1 MQKLRF
7 CDCNVLLGSKLCCV
21 VGVVGNLLLF
31 VKKKEVLCLVF
42 FLPLGLQISKKKV
55 WPQAIF
61 YSGGW

>member
-7 CDCNVLLGSKLCCV
+7 CDCNVLLGSKLCC
-21 VGVVGNLLLF
+21 GSGWQF
-31 VKKKEVLCLVF
+31 VIVCEKKEVLCLVF